1 MLLRKLLAIF
11 LALCI
16 SFSLICIPKIRSIMI
31 GVPEEISVTQ
41 LRAVSDNAEIARA
54 QIETEIAR
62 NLNYGKTYQKFAGTT
77 IYEKSQKNSNI
88 MVMGSSELMLDFL
101 PQNPVNFFRKRV
113 SDFDMYLQGEAG
125 YLSLEH
131 AIELGSFDQVMKNRK
146 VVLIISPQWFT
157 KDGIIPTDFFPHF
170 SPYHFERFLKN
181 DSVST
186 ETKNKVA
193 NRVKELYLGGPI
205 QGTEVKKSI
214 SFIKNAVPVSFF
226 KTYKKTLEPLN
237 SLIESKN
244 AITPYNESI
253 ATLSSKSTMRAQEID
268 WQAEFDQAEV
278 DGKVF
283 CTTNDFNIRDDFF
296 NTFIKPSLESLKGSD
311 LNESYDGSCEYDD
324 LKLFLQVCKETR
336 ITPMI
341 ISIPLNGKWYDYTGF
356 HPFERQKHYENIK
369 KIASDYNVKLSDL
382 TNHEYDSYFFCDPV
396 HIGWKG
402 WLHVNQSVYNFYKE

>member
-1 MLLRKLLAIF
+1 
-11 LALCI
+11 
-16 SFSLICIPKIRSIMI
+16 MI
-31 GVPEEISVTQ
+31 GVPKELSVTQ

-54 QIETEIAR
+54 QIEAEIAR
-62 NLNYGKTYQKFAGTT
+62 NLNYGKTYDKFAGTT
-77 IYEKSQKNSNI
+77 IYQKSLKSSNI
-88 MVMGSSELMLDFL
+88 LVMGSSELMLDFL

-131 AIELGSFDQVMKNRK
+131 AIEMGSFDPVMKNRK

-170 SPYHFERFLKN
+170 SPYHFDRFLKN
-181 DSVST
+181 SSVST

-214 SFIKNAVPVSFF
+214 SFIKKAVPVSFF
-226 KTYKKTLEPLN
+226 KTYIKTLGPLN
-237 SLIESKN
+237 SLVESKD
-244 AITPYNESI
+244 AIMPYNESV
-253 ATLSSKSTMRAQEID
+253 STFSTEPTMKAQEID
-268 WQAEFDQAEV
+268 WQAEFAQAEV
-278 DGKVF
+278 DGKAL

-296 NTFIKPSLESLKGSD
+296 NTLIKPSLESLKGSD
-311 LNESYDGSCEYDD
+311 MNESYHGSREYGD

-341 ISIPLNGKWYDYTGF
+341 ISTPLNGKWYDYTGF
-356 HPFERQKHYENIK
+356 RPSERQKHYENIR
-369 KIASDYNVKLSDL
+369 KIATDYNVKLTEL
-382 TNHEYDSYFFCDPV
+382 TSHEYDPYFFCDPV

-402 WLHVNQSVYNFYKE
+402 WLHVNQSVYNFYKD